1 MPAEETTPAIVLR
14 ARDYSESD
22 RVVTLLTRDYGKLG
36 GMAKGAKASRR
47 RFESKLDPFT
57 HVMLHFRRRPHGEL
71 VFITR
76 AEAADLARFEV
87 DGDVRKYALGCYV
100 LERADAFPSEHADA
114 AGAYRVVTGALTA
127 LGRNGA
133 TRALRQSYELNLLEW
148 AGFGLELARCRVC
161 GNQTANNGD
170 AVYFVVSRGGVV
182 CARCRGG
189 VAEGAIKM
197 ASRSASA
204 LARLA
209 ATAFDDAPGAEAGGP
224 DAALALS
231 RFISSVLDRKLR
243 TIEFLESVFSGS
255 ANS

>member
-1 MPAEETTPAIVLR
+1 MPAEEITPAIVLR

-22 RVVTLLTRDYGKLG
+22 RVVTLLTRDFGKLG

-47 RFESKLDPFT
+47 RFERKLDPFT
-57 HVMLHFRRRPHGEL
+57 HVMVHFRRRPHGAL

-87 DGDVRKYALGCYV
+87 EGDVGKYALGCYV
-100 LERADAFPSEHADA
+100 LELADAFTSEHADA
-114 AGAYRVVTGALTA
+114 AGAYRVVAAALSA
-127 LGRNGA
+127 LAGNGA
-133 TRALRQSYELNLLEW
+133 NRALRQSYELSLLAW

-161 GNQTANNGD
+161 ASETASNGD

-182 CARCRGG
+182 CGRCRGA
-189 VAEGAIKM
+189 VPEGAIKM
-197 ASRSASA
+197 SARSAIA

-209 ATAFDDAPGAEAGGP
+209 ATAFDDALGAEPAGP

-243 TIEFLESVFSGS
+243 TLEFLELVSSGGAS
-255 ANS
+255 L

>member
-22 RVVTLLTRDYGKLG
+22 RVLTLLTRDCGKLG

-47 RFESKLDPFT
+47 RFEHKLEPFS
-57 HVMLHFRRRPHGEL
+57 HVLLHFRRRPHGEL

-76 AEAADLARFEV
+76 AEAGDLARFEV
-87 DGDVRKYALGCYV
+87 EGDVRKFALGCYM
-100 LERADAFPSEHADA
+100 LELADAFTTEHGDA
-114 AGAYRVVTGALTA
+114 AGAYRVVAQALGALA
-127 LGRNGA
+127 RHGA
-133 TRALRQSYELNLLEW
+133 DRALREAFELSLLAW

-161 GNQTANNGD
+161 GSDAASNGD

-182 CARCRGG
+182 CARCRPG
-189 VAEGAIKM
+189 VPEGAVKLS
-197 ASRSASA
+197 ARSAIA

-209 ATAFDDAPGAEAGGP
+209 VMALGDAPGADAGGA

-231 RFISSVLDRKLR
+231 RFIGSVLDRKLR
-243 TIEFLESVFSGS
+243 SLEFLESVMPSREES
-255 ANS
+255 

>member
-47 RFESKLDPFT
+47 RFEHKLDPFT

-76 AEAADLARFEV
+76 AEAAGLMRFNVEADLPKF
-87 DGDVRKYALGCYV
+87 ALGCYV
-100 LERADAFPSEHADA
+100 LELADAFTREHADA
-114 AGAYRVVTGALTA
+114 AGAYRIVAGALSA
-127 LGRNGA
+127 LASNGA
-133 TRALRQSYELNLLEW
+133 NRALRQSYELSMLKW
-148 AGFGLELARCRVC
+148 AGFGLELTRCRVC
-161 GNQTANNGD
+161 GSHSGNNGD

-182 CARCRGG
+182 CGRCRAG
-189 VAEGAIKM
+189 VPEGAIKM
-197 ASRSASA
+197 SARSATA

-209 ATAFDDAPGAEAGGP
+209 VTAFDDALGAEPGGP

-231 RFISSVLDRKLR
+231 RFISSVLDRRLR
-243 TIEFLESVFSGS
+243 TLEFLESVILGTSKP
-255 ANS
+255 